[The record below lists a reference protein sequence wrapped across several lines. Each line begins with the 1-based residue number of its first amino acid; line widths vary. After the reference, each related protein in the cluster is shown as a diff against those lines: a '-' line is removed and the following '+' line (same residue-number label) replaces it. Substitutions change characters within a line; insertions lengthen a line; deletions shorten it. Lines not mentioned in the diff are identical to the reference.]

1 MGRGDLPALLAF
13 ASDSFSARAPLGANW
28 HPGDVVWELRGQLDT
43 PQPIRMWTD
52 DQGVIAVGWF
62 VDQGR
67 LWLEALPRAE
77 VTIPEIVHWAEQS
90 ALRRLGA
97 GGVVELSI
105 RAFDRDAD
113 RIRALAALGYERSQP
128 EGVQFEVDL
137 TQPVGDV
144 AAPAGFVV
152 RDSVSIDP
160 ERRAAAHR
168 DAWND
173 LSRIGL
179 PDARSTFDAPTYE
192 DIRRGPTYD
201 PSLDLVVETA
211 AGQLVASCIVWA
223 DAESGIGVFEPVGV
237 HPDFRGRRLA
247 SMMIGE
253 GLRRLRDRGHCTG
266 RIGTAHFN
274 APAIAAYGSAY
285 FHPCD
290 RTWWWTKRLS

>member
-13 ASDSFSARAPLGANW
+13 ASDSFFARAPLGANW

-67 LWLEALPRAE
+67 LWLEALPHAE
-77 VTIPEIVHWAEQS
+77 VIVPEIVHWAEQS
-90 ALRRLGA
+90 ALRRSGA
-97 GGVVELSI
+97 DGVVELSI

-113 RIRALAALGYERSQP
+113 RIRALAALGYARGQP

-137 TQPVGDV
+137 AQPIGDV

-152 RDSVSIDP
+152 RDSSSIDP

-179 PDARSTFDAPTYE
+179 PDARSTFDAATYE
-192 DIRRGPTYD
+192 DIREGPIHD

-223 DAESGIGVFEPVGV
+223 DDKSGIGIFEPVGV
-237 HPDFRGRRLA
+237 HRDFRGRRLA

-253 GLRRLRDRGHCTG
+253 GLRRLRVRGHRTA

-285 FHPCD
+285 FHPRD
-290 RTWWWTKRLS
+290 RTWWWTKSLS